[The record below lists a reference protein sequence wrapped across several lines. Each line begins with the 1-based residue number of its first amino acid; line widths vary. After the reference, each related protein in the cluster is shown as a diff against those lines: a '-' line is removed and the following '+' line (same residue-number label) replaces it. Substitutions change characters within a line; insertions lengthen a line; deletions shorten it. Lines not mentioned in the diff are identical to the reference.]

1 MKPIDV
7 INETQFVGDETM
19 VTSDCFAITFKRP
32 SGTNPVYINGYPLED
47 GESIQFE
54 QTENHLD
61 RTQYQVTFGTGGSG
75 SQCWVFRTLPVRNYF
90 KD

>member
-1 MKPIDV
+1 MKPINV
-7 INETQFVGDETM
+7 INETQFVGDDSM

-32 SGTNPVYINGYPLED
+32 LGTNPIFINGYPLGD
-47 GESIQFE
+47 GESLQFE

-61 RTQYQVTFGTGGSG
+61 RTQYNIRFGTGGSG
-75 SQCWVFRTLPVRNYF
+75 NECYVFKTIPVTNYF